1 MSSGG
6 AGKRILVD
14 AVYVDEIRVAVL
26 DGGKVVEF
34 DQELKDKKQL
44 RGNIYHAVVKR
55 IEPSLQAVFIEYGV
69 GKHGFLPF
77 SEIAVNY
84 YQLPDEEKEALLQS
98 VYGDEVDEESA
109 VSNVEANVEA
119 DEQSPGED
127 AVPEAVPEVGAD
139 AECVDRP
146 SNKRSGKSG
155 GKGPSHKY
163 KVQNVI
169 KVDQELMVQVI
180 KEERGNKCATFST
193 YVVLVG
199 RYCVLMPN
207 SGTKHSGISRRIEDC
222 DSRKCLKEVL
232 SSMKLPKEC
241 GVIIRTAGSSKGQ
254 KEIEQDLR
262 YLQSLWSEISE
273 SCASLEAPALLYA
286 EANIMQRVLRDFC
299 DESTHDVVVA
309 GDEAFNKVKEYA
321 RSMFG
326 NKLRVRM
333 YKGAIPIFTHYRVNA
348 QILELYTDKV
358 HLPSGGY
365 LVITPTEALV
375 SVDVNSGRMT
385 GEDSIEETAYKTN
398 MEAVKEIARQV
409 NLRGL
414 SGLIVVDFID
424 MVKYR
429 YCRAVEAEV
438 REAFK
443 GDKAKIQFGYISAFG
458 LMEISRQRVKQSIL
472 DTNTVQCS
480 HCKGVG
486 RVRSLESI
494 SADILRDIRYLA
506 NKNCE
511 KVIVVVVSPKALSHI
526 FNSKRKHVSDIESE
540 FRVLVRFDVDE
551 NMPISGFS
559 IRAEGGYVS
568 NNEGLMNSQVVNG
581 SSRKVDVE
589 DSPAANSAHNA
600 AAQQQDTQQAI
611 EVKAYSATWVSRWLA
626 RIFDAAS

>member
-6 AGKRILVD
+6 SGKRILVD

-77 SEIAVNY
+77 SEIAVSY

-98 VYGDEVDEESA
+98 VYGEEVDEETSG
-109 VSNVEANVEA
+109 SSVEA
-119 DEQSPGED
+119 DEQSSGED
-127 AVPEAVPEVGAD
+127 AVSEAGSDP
-139 AECVDRP
+139 ECVDRP
-146 SNKRSGKSG
+146 SNKRGGGKAG

-286 EANIMQRVLRDFC
+286 EANIMKRVLRDFC
-299 DESTHDVVVA
+299 DENTHDVVVA

-358 HLPSGGY
+358 YLPSGGY

-551 NMPISGFS
+551 NMPISGFN

-589 DSPAANSAHNA
+589 DNSTNSAHSA
-600 AAQQQDTQQAI
+600 AMGQQQDAQQTV
-611 EVKAYSATWVSRWLA
+611 EPRVYSATWVSRWLA